1 MQDVNPA
8 GSGAADEVL
17 PGERNEHSGGMDG
30 QEPGAAGEVVRRTRF
45 GIGARATILMG
56 LTMGAVATAGP
67 LTPVFS
73 HTVSYQ

>member
-1 MQDVNPA
+1 MQDDVNPA

-17 PGERNEHSGGMDG
+17 PGE
-30 QEPGAAGEVVRRTRF
+30 QTEPGAAGEVVRRSRF

-56 LTMGAVATAGP
+56 LAMGAVATAGP

>member
-17 PGERNEHSGGMDG
+17 PGERNERGMDG

>member
-1 MQDVNPA
+1 MQDDVNPA

-17 PGERNEHSGGMDG
+17 PGEQN
-30 QEPGAAGEVVRRTRF
+30 EPGAAGEVVKRARF

-56 LTMGAVATAGP
+56 LTMGAIATAGP

-73 HTVSYQ
+73 HTVSFQ